1 MNKYLFMTTVMAT
14 IMVWVSASHI
24 FQDVGLLA
32 IIGLSLGSCVLGV
45 LGMCLF
51 EESRE

>member
-14 IMVWVSASHI
+14 IMVWVSASHM
-24 FQDVGLLA
+24 FQEVGLLA
-32 IIGLSLGSCVLGV
+32 IIGLSVGSFFLGGLVIGV
-45 LGMCLF
+45 F

>member
-14 IMVWVSASHI
+14 IMVWVSASHM
-24 FQDVGLLA
+24 FQEVGLLA
-32 IIGLSLGSCVLGV
+32 IIGLSVGSFFLGGLDR
-45 LGMCLF
+45 CLF

>member
-14 IMVWVSASHI
+14 IMVWVSASHM
-24 FQDVGLLA
+24 FQEVGLLA
-32 IIGLSLGSCVLGV
+32 IIGLSVGSFFLGV

-51 EESRE
+51 EESK